1 MESTVPDI
9 LNQVRRGQGLGWQA
23 PASRQEGPGVDAV
36 TRLDASHLS
45 VLERRSHGG
54 TRQRARRRLRPW
66 VKVALCAIVAAV
78 AGRAIVGWDLLPPFP
93 GDVGFR
99 HPVVRSVLGMQVGGH
114 PRPPLRSDKTLAAA
128 LKELGLPNPP
138 VETAVRIRKDERILQ
153 FLSRGRLVKEYR
165 VALGITPVGD
175 KTREGDGRTPE
186 GEFYLCTR
194 LPKSRFHRFLG
205 LSYPAPEDAEAGLKQ
220 RAINKSQHRAILASH
235 RRRTQPPWNTPLG
248 GAIGIHGGGTE
259 VDWTIGCIALANSD
273 LDELFPILLP
283 GAPVTIEP

>member
-1 MESTVPDI
+1 MLLPPTTSPNPSIPFPEVEIP
-9 LNQVRRGQGLGWQA
+9 RRF
-23 PASRQEGPGVDAV
+23 
-36 TRLDASHLS
+36 
-45 VLERRSHGG
+45 
-54 TRQRARRRLRPW
+54 RRRLRPW
-66 VKVALCAIVAAV
+66 VKALLCLIAAGV
-78 AGRAIVGWDLLPPFP
+78 GLAMVRRDLFSSLLAGLGR
-93 GDVGFR
+93 R
-99 HPVVRSVLGMQVGGH
+99 HPVVRSVLGMQVGDH

-259 VDWTIGCIALANSD
+259 NDWTIGCIALANAD
-273 LDELFPILLP
+273 LDEIFPILLP
-283 GAPVTIEP
+283 GAPVTIER